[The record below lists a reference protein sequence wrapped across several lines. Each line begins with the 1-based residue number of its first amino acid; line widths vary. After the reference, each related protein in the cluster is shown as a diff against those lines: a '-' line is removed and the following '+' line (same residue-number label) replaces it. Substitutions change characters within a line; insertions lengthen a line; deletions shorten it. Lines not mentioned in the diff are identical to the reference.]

1 MADVTYREF
10 DNAQYSK
17 LRRDLLRNK
26 GGGLQEDLLHAVRD
40 SGRFL
45 EFMEPIR
52 LHGSRK
58 VVLCPYPLTAAEY
71 RNPPVDTQMM
81 LYEVWETLTPR
92 TACRSA
98 FWANVTCS
106 HIRDGRMESVYLAAS
121 GGSVDGAERID
132 RAIAETGDTRS
143 KRMDDCVRTVL
154 RRLGGLPEARGNR
167 TVYVDCPLA
176 RTWWREHFVIQAGHH
191 DTELQAKIRDVL
203 RLNKAY
209 WEQLVVM
216 VVSRNSVMG
225 SQEIRN
231 ALIVRLAEA
240 IRLGD
245 NPRVTTAKGL
255 VRGCRNLS
263 ALQAGRELS
272 VLDATELAEVIDGVI
287 SAI

>member
-71 RNPPVDTQMM
+71 RNPPMDTQMM

-132 RAIAETGDTRS
+132 RALAETGDTRS

-245 NPRVTTAKGL
+245 NSKVATAKGL

-272 VLDATELAEVIDGVI
+272 VLEAKELAEVIDGVI
-287 SAI
+287 SAV